1 MFVRHPMIGCMYV
14 GVVKRIRDKA
24 EWKAILADADHYIG
38 FIVTSPLCGA
48 PCAIL
53 NGQVAQ
59 IVDSF
64 NSLGVRIEFFI
75 VNIWETAILSDW
87 LIEFVPTVI
96 ILRHG
101 NVIIRYEDL
110 LDWGKFY
117 DLLFASSIFSPAPSP
132 SEADFPLPPQSG
144 L

>member
-1 MFVRHPMIGCMYV
+1 MYV
-14 GVVKRIRDKA
+14 GIVKRIRDKA
-24 EWKAILADADHYIG
+24 EWEAILADADHYIG
-38 FIVTSPLCGA
+38 LIVTSPLCGA

-53 NGQVAQ
+53 NDQVVQ
-59 IVDSF
+59 IVDSL

-75 VNIWETAILSDW
+75 ANIWETAILSEW
-87 LIEFVPTVI
+87 LVEFVPTVI

-101 NVIIRYEDL
+101 DVIVRYEDL

-117 DLLFASSIFSPAPSP
+117 DLLFGSGIFSPAPSP
-132 SEADFPLPPQSG
+132 SEVEFPLPPQSG